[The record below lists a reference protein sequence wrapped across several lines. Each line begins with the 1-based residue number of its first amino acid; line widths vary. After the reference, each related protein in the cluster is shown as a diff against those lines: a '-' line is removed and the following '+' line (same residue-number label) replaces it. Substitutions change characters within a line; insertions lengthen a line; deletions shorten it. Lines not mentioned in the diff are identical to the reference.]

1 MRQLQLTALTP
12 VKAAPLLKQLIE
24 YLQTFISKH
33 PQHSPLPYLYY
44 LTLFERDDTP
54 ITWPDVTR
62 VTQRFLR
69 YSPAVTE
76 LTDEPIFGISLL
88 PPQRLGWLYLAAL
101 YLFIA
106 TPVPELT
113 RDSIR
118 RPQHA
123 AHYRNEL
130 LHKAMSI
137 LTHHQ
142 EQARDTNDSLMALYC
157 LARLFLDSKN
167 YVRAIELAKRG
178 LEVIKQRASHQ
189 AVLHSRFWVQ
199 YHVLLAECAMARSEL
214 TAVKQIWSSVL
225 KYDSEN
231 VQGLKGM
238 AHISYLTRDLS
249 TATQLYTKLSALV
262 DEQDEDYHVI
272 HTRLAWCRALPS
284 VLREQNHYLHHVLNS
299 PAAQISQARDARM
312 PTDQEI
318 SAKTLTKEDL
328 FELMNTK
335 AALTRAI
342 DHVMQE
348 RTKEHVTLRHRQR
361 EDEEAI
367 EYHVTLARLQFW
379 LGGDSRKMCHQ
390 QLLTALDLSLTAH
403 APFLFQ
409 HVSLA
414 WCLLGEW
421 YHTVGAIVPKNRALA
436 VESWLR
442 ALRVLLSNSR
452 LVHYHHGGD
461 PMTRDDTLL
470 ALVSPL
476 AGTRLLSAWLQDPSR
491 DLQHCIALLNELSH
505 AVNATWTLFPLGLL
519 YLVSVPLNVS
529 RDSLVLAGCG
539 LCQCCQ
545 QFPEISPP
553 TTATPQSLA
562 VAR

>member
-1 MRQLQLTALTP
+1 MRQLQLTAMTP
-12 VKAAPLLKQLIE
+12 VRAAPVLKEVLAQ
-24 YLQTFISKH
+24 LQTFIDKH

-54 ITWPDVTR
+54 ITWSDVTR

-69 YSPAVTE
+69 YYPAVTE
-76 LTDEPIFGISLL
+76 VTEEPIFGVSLL
-88 PPQRLGWLYLAAL
+88 PPAGLGWLYLAAL

-106 TPVPELT
+106 TPVPQLT
-113 RDSIR
+113 RESVKR
-118 RPQHA
+118 HLTA
-123 AHYRNEL
+123 NYRNEL

-137 LTHHQ
+137 LTRHY
-142 EQARDTNDSLMALYC
+142 EQARDTCDSLMAHYC
-157 LARLFLDSKN
+157 LAKLFLDSKN
-167 YVRAIELAKRG
+167 FVRAIELAKRG

-225 KYDSEN
+225 KYDAEN

-238 AHISYLTRDLS
+238 AHISYLTRDLLA
-249 TATQLYTKLSALV
+249 ATQLYTRLSALV
-262 DEQDEDYHVI
+262 DAADEDYHVI
-272 HTRLAWCRALPS
+272 HTRLAWCRTLPMI
-284 VLREQNHYLHHVLNS
+284 LREQNDYLHRVLNS
-299 PAAQISQARDARM
+299 PATQISQAHARM
-312 PTDQEI
+312 PTDEEI

-335 AALTRAI
+335 TALTRAI
-342 DHVMQE
+342 DHVMVE
-348 RTKEHVTLRHRQR
+348 RSKEHVTMRHRQR
-361 EDEEAI
+361 EDEEAV
-367 EYHVTLARLQFW
+367 EYHVTLARLLFW
-379 LGGDSRKMCHQ
+379 LGGDSRKLCQAH
-390 QLLTALDLSLTAH
+390 LLTALDLALTAH
-403 APFLFQ
+403 APFMFQ

-421 YHTVGAIVPKNRALA
+421 YHTIGAIVPKNRALA

-442 ALRVLLSNSR
+442 ALRVLLSHSR

-461 PMTRDDTLL
+461 PLTRDDTLL

-476 AGTRLLSAWLQDPSR
+476 AGTRLLSAWLHDPAR
-491 DLQHCIALLNELSH
+491 DLQHCIDLLNELSH

-519 YLVSVPLNVS
+519 YLVSALT
-529 RDSLVLAGCG
+529 LHAGG
-539 LCQCCQ
+539 
-545 QFPEISPP
+545 
-553 TTATPQSLA
+553 T
-562 VAR
+562 